1 MKVLWINMRILS
13 PYITENYLM
22 NAEDSMV
29 HVRLEV
35 FCRLEVYLVFCH
47 VYYVFFST
55 MLCIRLD
62 YFIRVAISET
72 YDGRG
77 EVRLSGHTGRVLE
90 CMVRVS
96 LVITRYDAGAMSDV
110 VQVSDLARAH
120 S

>member
-1 MKVLWINMRILS
+1 MYHWRL
-13 PYITENYLM
+13 PDDAEG
-22 NAEDSMV
+22 EDSMV
-29 HVRLEV
+29 HVRLD
-35 FCRLEVYLVFCH
+35 VFCH
-47 VYYVFFST
+47 VYLVVSLT
-55 MLCIRLD
+55 MLCIRLA
-62 YFIRVAISET
+62 YPIRVAISET

-110 VQVSDLARAH
+110 VQVCDPIRAH